1 MLSVEAGGP
10 RSASGS
16 LRSLTAGVSRLRV
29 LDPGR
34 LGHCWRPPS
43 VGAARRPLPR
53 CPAGGCDLPA
63 APRGGPRCAPSC
75 REAAPERG
83 RPGLGP
89 WGRGGGRGPSVARHW
104 PGSCA
109 GGTGEAHVRSRL
121 ADKGARCS
129 LSSTVFFL
137 SYRREYLDPAR
148 LSEALG
154 FALRSEG
161 RRCAVARGPTC
172 PCALLPAA
180 SWSRRP
186 AEAPASAA
194 PKRACPGT
202 RRCLPEASS
211 PRRGAGVQLARTRP
225 APFPGVL
232 LPVVPAEGKTR
243 VGRRELLRSLP
254 AVGRKPTRC
263 GIKPVPPA
271 VGFVIRC

>member
-16 LRSLTAGVSRLRV
+16 LRSLTAGVSKLRV

-75 REAAPERG
+75 RGAAPERG

-211 PRRGAGVQLARTRP
+211 PRRGAGGRSWRALALRPSRACCSPWCPRKARPGWAGGNCSDRCRLLGENQRDAVLNPCPLQL
-225 APFPGVL
+225 V
-232 LPVVPAEGKTR
+232 
-243 VGRRELLRSLP
+243 S
-254 AVGRKPTRC
+254 
-263 GIKPVPPA
+263 
-271 VGFVIRC
+271 